1 MSKPAMRL
9 VDATSPPRT
18 PERVELASA
27 IARRNDAN
35 RELGDIEAALLRAR
49 NTVDAATIAVAEKTK
64 ALETAKGANADYLA
78 RAALGR
84 SGDVPPP
91 SVQDARL
98 ALQDA
103 QDQLD
108 AARSTVALFENNR
121 QVTVDEVSYAERDVD
136 RAVEAVVKAS
146 TEIRALVGR
155 LKTAYAELVDVR
167 NALQVM
173 RERLPDDLK
182 IIGSVDIPRINLDD
196 LKLAATWKAAIEAL
210 RTDADAPLPTS

>member
-9 VDATSPPRT
+9 VGDAPPRT

-27 IARRNDAN
+27 IAKRNDAN
-35 RELGDIEAALLRAR
+35 RELGDIEAALLTTR
-49 NTVDAATIAVAEKTK
+49 NTVDVATIAVAEKTK

-84 SGDVPPP
+84 SGDAPPH
-91 SVQDARL
+91 SVQAART
-98 ALQDA
+98 ALQEA
-103 QDQLD
+103 QDKLD
-108 AARSTVALFENNR
+108 AACSTVALFENNR
-121 QVTVDEVSYAERDVD
+121 QVTIGEVSYAERGVD

-146 TEIRALVGR
+146 TEIRALVSR
-155 LKTAYAELVDVR
+155 LMTSYAELVDVR

-196 LKLAATWKAAIEAL
+196 LKLAATWKAAVAAL
-210 RTDADAPLPTS
+210 ASDADAELPS

>member
-1 MSKPAMRL
+1 MSKPNLRL
-9 VDATSPPRT
+9 ATGESPPRS
-18 PERVELASA
+18 PEREQLAEA
-27 IARRNDAN
+27 IAKRNDAN

-91 SVQDARL
+91 SVQEARI

-103 QDQLD
+103 QDKLD

-121 QVTVDEVSYAERDVD
+121 QATVDEVSYAERDVD
-136 RAVEAVVKAS
+136 RSAEAVVKAS

-155 LKTAYAELVDVR
+155 LKTSYAELVDVR
-167 NALQVM
+167 NALRAMQS
-173 RERLPDDLK
+173 RLPDDLK
-182 IIGSVDIPRINLDD
+182 ILGSVDIPSIHQDD
-196 LKLAATWKAAIEAL
+196 LKLAATWRTAVAALAS
-210 RTDADAPLPTS
+210 DADALLPTN

>member
-18 PERVELASA
+18 PEREQLAEA
-27 IARRNDAN
+27 IAKRNDAN
-35 RELGDIEAALLRAR
+35 RELGDIEAALLTVR
-49 NTVDAATIAVAEKTK
+49 NTVDVATIAVAEKTK

-84 SGDVPPP
+84 SGNVLPP

-155 LKTAYAELVDVR
+155 LKAAYAELVDVR
-167 NALQVM
+167 NALRAMQS
-173 RERLPDDLK
+173 RLPDDLK
-182 IIGSVDIPRINLDD
+182 ILGSVDIPSIHQDD
-196 LKLAATWKAAIEAL
+196 LKLAATWRTAVAAL
-210 RTDADAPLPTS
+210 VKDADAELPSG